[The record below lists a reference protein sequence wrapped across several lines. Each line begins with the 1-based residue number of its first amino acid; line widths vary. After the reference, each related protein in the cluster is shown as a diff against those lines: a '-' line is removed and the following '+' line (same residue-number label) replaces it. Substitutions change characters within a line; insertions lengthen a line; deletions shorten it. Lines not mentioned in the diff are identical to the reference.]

1 MRYICYVLLLQL
13 TGCTMP
19 STDSEEFKFNKMVLD
34 QRAQCRQLPEPL
46 ATSCL
51 TDVSSKNYA
60 DYLKNKTQKPT
71 YNNPS

>member
-1 MRYICYVLLLQL
+1 MRYIYYVVLLQL
-13 TGCTMP
+13 IGCAMP
-19 STDSEEFKFNKMVLD
+19 TTDSEEFKFNKMVLE

-51 TDVSSKNYA
+51 TDVSNKNYP
-60 DYLKNKTQKPT
+60 DYLKSKTEKSS